1 MSIEAQIT
9 KHLDITHA
17 TKDTVGQDY
26 DPKSENMRF
35 RKIVLKAA
43 HMYDAGEVDLA
54 TLKSDR
60 KEAVEDD
67 DTLTAG
73 ALEMVVR
80 WLENRLQKLG
90 QN

>member
-1 MSIEAQIT
+1 MTIEAQII

-17 TKDTVGQDY
+17 TKDEKGQDY
-26 DPKSENMRF
+26 DPKSEGMRF

-43 HMYDAGEVDLA
+43 RMVDAGEVDLA

-60 KEAVEDD
+60 KEAIEDG
-67 DTLTAG
+67 DTTTAD
-73 ALEMVVR
+73 ALEMVIR